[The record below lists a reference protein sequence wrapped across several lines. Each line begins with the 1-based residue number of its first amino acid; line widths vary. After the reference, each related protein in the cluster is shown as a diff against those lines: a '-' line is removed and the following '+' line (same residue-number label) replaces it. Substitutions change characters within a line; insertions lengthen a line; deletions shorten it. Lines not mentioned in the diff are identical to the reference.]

1 MFLLFLML
9 HHKISK
15 LSRIIDILAY
25 SWAKMTLQIY
35 IFLFNPDPEWS
46 EWSSYGPC
54 SSTCG
59 QGFQTRRRTCL
70 ESFGTQ
76 DCQGKSSES
85 KGCNSQLCV
94 KGGCWSILNC
104 EFNLYYHLYLH
115 PCDCD
120 FFSSPVEDALG
131 RSVKMVQWG
140 AITRWQHWSRMIS

>member
-1 MFLLFLML
+1 MRTQFVYPSWHISRQYFFHFTLHVFVLLETIIRDQLL
-9 HHKISK
+9 KISK
-15 LSRIIDILAY
+15 LSRIIAILAY
-25 SWAKMTLQIY
+25 SWANRTQLIY

-70 ESFGTQ
+70 KSFGTQ
-76 DCQGKSSES
+76 DCQGKFSES

-104 EFNLYYHLYLH
+104 EFN
-115 PCDCD
+115 
-120 FFSSPVEDALG
+120 
-131 RSVKMVQWG
+131 
-140 AITRWQHWSRMIS
+140 IN